1 MQRSTTRDCGR
12 GEATMRSSGEN
23 HALSK
28 EERRRVLS
36 KLSKLSKEERRGL
49 RRLAK
54 RGRAGAT
61 AREIGDGEA
70 AGLSVGA
77 TLVKYEL
84 ATVTRTNRF
93 VLEKHAGKRVPGVI
107 AWDD

>member
-1 MQRSTTRDCGR
+1 M
-12 GEATMRSSGEN
+12 
-23 HALSK
+23 LSN
-28 EERRRVLS
+28 EERRRV
-36 KLSKLSKEERRGL
+36 LSKLSKEERRGL

-61 AREIGDGEA
+61 AREIGDSEA

-77 TLVKYEL
+77 SLVKHKL
-84 ATVTRTNRF
+84 ATVTRSNRF
-93 VLEKHAGKRVPGVI
+93 VLQKHAGNRVSGVI